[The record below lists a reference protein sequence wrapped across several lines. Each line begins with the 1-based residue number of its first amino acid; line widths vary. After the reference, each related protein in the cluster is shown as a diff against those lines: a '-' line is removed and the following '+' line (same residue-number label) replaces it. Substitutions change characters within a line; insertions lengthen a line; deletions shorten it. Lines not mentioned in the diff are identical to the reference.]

1 MPNGKPG
8 DHPLTDIVVHNAT
21 IFGAEI
27 DDKVRQIYS
36 GASPELRSHLAAL
49 LYAWPRKNTS
59 FASPVTDT
67 NELSYVMD
75 TLLACVAAQRSQP

>member
-8 DHPLTDIVVHNAT
+8 DHPLTDIVVHNARL
-21 IFGAEI
+21 FGAEI

-49 LYAWPRKNTS
+49 FYAWPRKNTS
-59 FASPVTDT
+59 FTSPVTDT
-67 NELSYVMD
+67 NELFYVLD